1 MRFPTKAEWISAGR
15 WAKGEAA
22 EWLVGSWS
30 LIIGW
35 GIVGVIFYN
44 LLQMDGH
51 FSRGL
56 GEGSG
61 IDPTLFQ
68 NIGWMYGLFAAVF
81 LVLCVKFE
89 SVGLKATALSLKGL
103 GTICIFIVMMHAVG
117 FGLKAME
124 AKRATATAVE
134 EVAKVQTQSNADTI
148 AQLRSQI
155 AAIDTQLAS
164 AVAPIN
170 SEIARLDNDKIAA
183 NDARSDDLRVRRT
196 KLEDDAIAAKGRI
209 NDRIADLIET
219 GGKTQE
225 TSVHDVAKAE
235 KWAPIFVGLA
245 QLFTWNPKPDN
256 WSIYIAG
263 VMFNIGWMS
272 MAHLIVIVMPPA
284 LYKLHLKDA
293 QRRKYSAM
301 GKEGGKTT
309 ARRNRVRGKL
319 KAIEDLREKK
329 RESEVVMDE
338 DTLEE
343 PQEEAPVDLDDADLP
358 EEPETPRQAAE

>member
-1 MRFPTKAEWISAGR
+1 MRLPTKAEWVSAGR

-22 EWLVGSWS
+22 EYVIGSWS
-30 LIIGW
+30 LLIGW

-89 SVGLKATALSLKGL
+89 SVGLKATALSLKAL
-103 GTICIFIVMMHAVG
+103 GTVCIFIVMMHAVG

-124 AKRATATAVE
+124 AKRASATAVE
-134 EVAKVQTQSNADTI
+134 EVAKVQTESNAGVI
-148 AQLRSQI
+148 AQLRGQLTE
-155 AAIDTQLAS
+155 IDTQLAL
-164 AVAPIN
+164 AVAPL
-170 SEIARLDNDKIAA
+170 SKEIADLDNDGNAA
-183 NDARSDDLRVRRT
+183 NDKRSDDLRARRAI
-196 KLEDDAIAAKGRI
+196 LEDEARGEKREINSKIAG
-209 NDRIADLIET
+209 LIET

-225 TSVHDVAKAE
+225 ASTHDVAKAE

-245 QLFTWNPKPDN
+245 QLFTWNPTPDN
-256 WSIYIAG
+256 WAIYIAG

-309 ARRNRVRGKL
+309 ARRNRVSRKL
-319 KAIEDLREKK
+319 KAIEDLRNEK
-329 RESEVVMDE
+329 RQTAADLDE
-338 DTLEE
+338 DV
-343 PQEEAPVDLDDADLP
+343 EEADEPDAEDVDQD
-358 EEPETPRQAAE
+358 EPETPRQAAE